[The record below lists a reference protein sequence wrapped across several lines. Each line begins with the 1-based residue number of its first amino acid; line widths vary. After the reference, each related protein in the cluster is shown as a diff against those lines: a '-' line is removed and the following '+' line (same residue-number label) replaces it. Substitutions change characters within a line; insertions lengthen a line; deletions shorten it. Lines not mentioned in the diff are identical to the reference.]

1 MICLWSFSHPKSSR
15 LRNERTE
22 PEFCHRTVWKL
33 VFFTFSMKASLV
45 GGTICKFVKD
55 EWPFPFFFTPYKQS
69 CMGHVC
75 AVLYAI
81 AACWN
86 EASGLIMPN
95 FVQIGQ
101 GVAEIW
107 PFSIFQDGG
116 RPPSW
121 ICYMPVWTT
130 HEVYFGGLCHCAK
143 FGLNRCSSF
152 DNMQVLIFWA
162 LSLKMPI
169 HAHFGGVLR
178 VQIGEFNRIF
188 LWFYTY
194 RK

>member
-107 PFSIFQDGG
+107 PFSFFFTMAVIRHLGFLKVENFNC
-116 RPPSW
+116 PYPS
-121 ICYMPVWTT
+121 
-130 HEVYFGGLCHCAK
+130 ESQNASLC
-143 FGLNRCSSF
+143 
-152 DNMQVLIFWA
+152 
-162 LSLKMPI
+162 
-169 HAHFGGVLR
+169 
-178 VQIGEFNRIF
+178 QILCR
-188 LWFYTY
+188 
-194 RK
+194 